1 VIPKPISASDLFET
15 MLGSETIAVVCGLAS
30 ALAWGGGDFAGGLA
44 SRKAHTAVVV
54 LYSQMLGGFVL
65 LGLTPV
71 FAEHVPDL
79 RQLLSG
85 MLAGGFGVGG
95 LVCLYQ
101 GLSSGRM
108 GLVAPLSAVVTAV
121 IPIFVSFL
129 IDGVP
134 PPLRVGGLVVAV
146 GAVWLLSLPAGTLR
160 IQKGELRLS
169 LLAGTGFGLFFILM
183 DHASGEAILWP
194 LLASKIGAIGVM
206 LILLIG
212 TRRLAL
218 PPAGQTGFIALA
230 GILDASG
237 TAAFTVATHL
247 GRLDISTV
255 LASLYPAMTILLAWL
270 VFHERLDRRQW
281 IGVLVAILALIMIAT

>member
-1 VIPKPISASDLFET
+1 MI
-15 MLGSETIAVVCGLAS
+15 GSETVAVICGLAS
-30 ALAWGGGDFAGGLA
+30 ALAWGSGDFAGGLA
-44 SRKAHTAVVV
+44 SRKANTMVVV
-54 LYSQMLGGFVL
+54 LYSQLLGGLVL

-71 FAEHVPDL
+71 FADHAPDL

-85 MLAGGFGVGG
+85 VLAGGFGVGG

-121 IPIFVSFL
+121 IPILVSFL
-129 IDGVP
+129 IDGAP
-134 PPLRVGGLVVAV
+134 TPLRMGGLGVAL
-146 GAVWLLSLPAGTLR
+146 GAVWLLSSPAGTLR

-183 DHASGEAILWP
+183 DHASGEAVLWP
-194 LLASKIGAIGVM
+194 LLASKIGAVTVM
-206 LILLIG
+206 LILLIA

-218 PPAGQTGFIALA
+218 PPVGQWGFIALA

-247 GRLDISTV
+247 GRLDVSTV
-255 LASLYPAMTILLAWL
+255 LSSLYPATTILLAWL
-270 VFHERLDRRQW
+270 VFRERLDQRQW
-281 IGVLVAILALIMIAT
+281 AGVLVAGAALVMIAL